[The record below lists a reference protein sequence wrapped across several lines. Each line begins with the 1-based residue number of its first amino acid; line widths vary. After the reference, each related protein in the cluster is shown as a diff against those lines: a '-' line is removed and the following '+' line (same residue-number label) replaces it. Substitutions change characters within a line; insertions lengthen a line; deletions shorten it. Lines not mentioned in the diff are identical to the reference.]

1 MIQIAGEYFD
11 DLTQAIAAFAVNNTD
26 TKASILPAY
35 LYSNGTSYSIITV
48 FYDSPLPPDNA
59 FFGLLDIPRTFSD
72 ISSRS
77 YYDILEAQLPIAPIS
92 PEVTAKFASVNVLQ
106 YTPSL
111 LQTFKNLSIVG
122 RILLSR
128 SHKF

>member
-106 YTPSL
+106 YTLSL